1 MGRGEIVDINETI
14 EATAKAAA
22 SETVL
27 LLKTE
32 NLLKNKRNAF
42 QKTEVL
48 LYNYKKFKNI
58 ISEKDKQIKLIKRDG
73 LPKKSKSITSWGGN
87 TNQEP
92 ESDMEKMENKIA
104 EIEKSIAVTR
114 RLMEVIDAAL
124 EKIVNDP
131 YYEMIEMFYF
141 KGAGRDAIAEYFEC
155 DTVTVYRNKK
165 RIVDMLKMDLFS
177 DDAITEIFYS

>member
-1 MGRGEIVDINETI
+1 MDINQAI

-58 ISEKDKQIKLIKRDG
+58 ISEKDKQIKLIRRDG
-73 LPKKSKSITSWGGN
+73 LPKKSKSITSWAEILTRN
-87 TNQEP
+87 RNLTWRRW
-92 ESDMEKMENKIA
+92 KIKY

-114 RLMEVIDAAL
+114 RLI
-124 EKIVNDP
+124 KIVESALLEVSEDE
-131 YYEMIEMFYF
+131 YYVIIEKFYF
-141 KGAGRDAIAEYFEC
+141 DGCSWENVTSFCNC
-155 DTVTVYRNKK
+155 DKATMYRNKK
-165 RIVDMLKMDLFS
+165 RLVDRLKIILFS
-177 DDAITEIFYS
+177 GDVITEIFYS

>member
-1 MGRGEIVDINETI
+1 MTITSDDLQTI

-58 ISEKDKQIKLIKRDG
+58 ISEKDKQIKSIRRDG

-104 EIEKSIAVTR
+104 EIEKSITVTR
-114 RLMEVIDAAL
+114 RLIKTVESALAEISDDQYFIVI
-124 EKIVNDP
+124 EK
-131 YYEMIEMFYF
+131 FYF
-141 KGAGRDAIAEYFEC
+141 DGCSWEDVTDFCQC
-155 DTVTVYRNKK
+155 DKATMYRNKK
-165 RIVDMLKMDLFS
+165 RLVDRLKIILFS
-177 DDAITEIFYS
+177 GDVITEIFYS

>member
-1 MGRGEIVDINETI
+1 MDINQAI
-14 EATAKAAA
+14 EVTAKAAA

-58 ISEKDKQIKLIKRDG
+58 INEKDKQIKLIQREG

-104 EIEKSIAVTR
+104 EIEKSIIITR
-114 RLMEVIDAAL
+114 RLIKTVETAL
-124 EKIVNDP
+124 AEITNDQYYPIIEKFYFESRPWEKIVEDC
-131 YYEMIEMFYF
+131 
-141 KGAGRDAIAEYFEC
+141 KC
-155 DTVTVYRNKK
+155 DKTTMYRNKK
-165 RIVDMLKMDLFS
+165 RLVDQLKISLFS
-177 DDAITEIFYS
+177 GEVITEIFYS